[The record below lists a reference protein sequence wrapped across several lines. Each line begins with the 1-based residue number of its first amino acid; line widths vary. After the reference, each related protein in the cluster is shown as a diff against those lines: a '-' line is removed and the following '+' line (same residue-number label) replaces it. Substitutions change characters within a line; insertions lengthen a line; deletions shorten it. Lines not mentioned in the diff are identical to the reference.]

1 MFAPFNTQ
9 SPYHIKRNMIIAYLG
24 RNVKDYRQNFLRY
37 LEALKLSCPECDGKT
52 RYHDSYDRHVHIGEV
67 VEWITINRVKCSR
80 CNATHAVIP
89 DFMRPYKHYSACDSE
104 MALRDME
111 DSIPAEQVETAAS
124 ISTLKRWMA
133 EFREKGPQA
142 AGILRSL
149 LFKVYERTVNELV
162 FRELNIFCT
171 LEMILSKFPKVKS
184 SNLAIGETNLWLT
197 NHMTGAFV

>member
-9 SPYHIKRNMIIAYLG
+9 SPYHIKRNMIIVYLG

-111 DSIPAEQVETAAS
+111 DGIPAEQVETAAV
-124 ISTLKRWMA
+124 
-133 EFREKGPQA
+133 
-142 AGILRSL
+142 SL
-149 LFKVYERTVNELV
+149 P
-162 FRELNIFCT
+162 
-171 LEMILSKFPKVKS
+171 LSDGWQNSGKKDPRQR
-184 SNLAIGETNLWLT
+184 GY
-197 NHMTGAFV
+197 